1 MQLYDSLGPNPR
13 AARMFL
19 AEKGIT
25 IPIKAVDLLAA
36 ENRKPPYTDRNPGG
50 HQISGHWQC
59 GKRRPHCFLH
69 NKTKFD
75 TLCWQRFFSD
85 SGQHRG

>member
-50 HQISGHWQC
+50 QFPRWNWTTANAWV
-59 GKRRPHCFLH
+59 KRSRSSSTWRRSTPI
-69 NKTKFD
+69 
-75 TLCWQRFFSD
+75 R
-85 SGQHRG
+85 R